1 MEEYKARTIDRC
13 EVGKACCALR
23 ILQAEPDF
31 LAEKSLLETVID
43 KAGYEAVF
51 YPKFHCKLN
60 YIEYYRAVLKRY
72 TRDVGG
78 GFWPLRVL
86 RMLRTVE
93 SLEFG

>member
-60 YIEYYRAVLKRY
+60 YIEYYGAALKRY

-78 GFWPLRVL
+78 GFWPLQAL
-86 RMLRTVE
+86 WTLNPAE
-93 SLEFG
+93 CLQFG